1 MKRSS
6 RGGEGYWRNMRV
18 PPYFRKHETK
28 IKMKKIAKSSSR
40 ANTKKKKESKI
51 VDYGAAVYFQRT
63 KVVHEEFKL
72 IGAVTEREE
81 QIEKLESLI
90 REVKEERRDCNDE
103 TILETFKLFNQV
115 RQTTIRVIKAIALWQ
130 ESFTRQIRPQIF
142 ESDYIIDKLLIY
154 INFINGTKLR
164 KIFNFQFFRNNPLL
178 LPYPN
183 LKSSSLI
190 KVSPQL
196 GKEIR
201 DFAFP
206 NENDIIASY
215 SILFNC
221 LSEDLYKEKL
231 VSLDQWL
238 IEPWTPRIWISN
250 TNVDKKFFNAEGKP
264 KTASDY
270 AQEAAEAAGAVASTE
285 NKKPSRTVN
294 RRKGSGATPPD
305 SRPSTPKS
313 LSSKRSSILVSPT
326 SPPLSPMSP
335 VRRQSTL
342 NKAEGD
348 DSSPAVPFK
357 RRNQLDRKQAQQIK
371 SFTNLDLIDDMLD
384 DIEKEQNQVTEI
396 EKIEKEKEE
405 KEKLEMDEYFNS
417 LEKQF
422 LPKKSKSTLPPLSV
436 PKNYRPTSATSKLML
451 PALSPSTS
459 AKTNKIVFLSVKAE
473 DSTVIGDDDDGAA
486 GFLSLGTPSS
496 ASVKKKGDQSPK
508 SKSSLSSKSGTKT
521 ETTTEKSGNKDPLS
535 LVNESNDE
543 LDDEED
549 AEDDDM
555 FTEKESGK
563 KDDETDDIEK
573 AEEGD
578 VINKINSSKSVS
590 KLVRGDS
597 RRISDLTV
605 TFSIHPNDVSPASSR
620 RSSSAAATSMP
631 LTSRISRKR
640 SNATSDS
647 SGSHSSNSTSSTA
660 LKKNLSKIRLS
671 TSFVREW
678 YKVRK

>member
-1 MKRSS
+1 
-6 RGGEGYWRNMRV
+6 
-18 PPYFRKHETK
+18 
-28 IKMKKIAKSSSR
+28 MKKIAKSSGYS
-40 ANTKKKKESKI
+40 NTKKKKESKI
-51 VDYGAAVYFQRT
+51 VEYGAAVYFQRT

-81 QIEKLESLI
+81 QIAKLENII
-90 REVKEERRDCNDE
+90 REVKEERRDCGDE
-103 TILETFKLFNQV
+103 TILETFKLLNQV
-115 RQTTIRVIKAIALWQ
+115 RQTTIRVIKAISLWQ
-130 ESFTRQIRPQIF
+130 ESFTRQIRPTIF

-215 SILFNC
+215 NILYNC
-221 LSEDLYKEKL
+221 LSEELYKEKL

-250 TNVDKKFFNAEGKP
+250 TNIEKRFFTAEGKP
-264 KTASDY
+264 KTAADY
-270 AQEAAEAAGAVASTE
+270 TAEEAVGTTGGAVTSIE
-285 NKKPSRTVN
+285 NKKSSSRAAMIVK
-294 RRKGSGATPPD
+294 RRKGSGTTPPASD

-313 LSSKRSSILVSPT
+313 LTSKRSSILVSPT
-326 SPPLSPMSP
+326 SPPLSPSSG
-335 VRRQSTL
+335 RRQSTL
-342 NKAEGD
+342 NKDEVD
-348 DSSPAVPFK
+348 DSSPAASFR

-384 DIEKEQNQVTEI
+384 DIEREQSVIAEI
-396 EKIEKEKEE
+396 EKVEKEKES
-405 KEKLEMDEYFNS
+405 KEKLEMEEYFNS

-436 PKNYRPTSATSKLML
+436 PKNYRPSSASSKLVLPSLSPTSA
-451 PALSPSTS
+451 
-459 AKTNKIVFLSVKAE
+459 AKTNKVVFLSVKAE
-473 DSTVIGDDDDGAA
+473 DSTVIGDDDEGAA
-486 GFLSLGTPSS
+486 ALLSLGSS
-496 ASVKKKGDQSPK
+496 SVKRKGNLSPK
-508 SKSSLSSKSGTKT
+508 SKTSLSSKSGTKD
-521 ETTTEKSGNKDPLS
+521 EVNGEKVVGNKDPLS
-535 LVNESNDE
+535 LVSESNDE
-543 LDDEED
+543 LEDEED
-549 AEDDDM
+549 AEDDM
-555 FTEKESGK
+555 FSEKENGGK
-563 KDDETDDIEK
+563 KDDETDEIEK
-573 AEEGD
+573 AEGGD
-578 VINKINSSKSVS
+578 VVNKLASSARSVS

-605 TFSIHPNDVSPASSR
+605 TFSINPSDVSPASSR
-620 RSSSAAATSMP
+620 RSSSAAAVTIP
-631 LTSRISRKR
+631 LTSRVSRKH
-640 SNATSDS
+640 SNATTDS

-660 LKKNLSKIRLS
+660 LMKKNLSKIRLS